1 MKLDV
6 KMLKK
11 IIAEEKKKLEGEGVI
26 SHDTK
31 EDAWAGGDNLVGK
44 IDYIKK
50 LGIKESTLRKKA
62 DALGRLRKKLHLAM
76 SKEK

>member
-11 IIAEEKKKLEGEGVI
+11 IIAEERKNLESEGVI
-26 SHDTK
+26 SSDTK
-31 EDAWAGGDNLVGK
+31 ENAWSGGDNLVSK

-50 LGIKESTLRKKA
+50 LGIKESALRRKA
-62 DALGRLRKKLHLAM
+62 DALGKLRKKLHLEM
-76 SKEK
+76 SEEK

>member
-6 KMLKK
+6 KKLKR
-11 IIAEEKKKLEGEGVI
+11 IIAEEKKKLETKGLV

-31 EDAWAGGDNLVGK
+31 EDSWSGGDNLVNK

-50 LGIKESTLRKKA
+50 LGIKESALRKKA
-62 DALGRLRKKLHLAM
+62 DALGKLRRRLHVMM
-76 SKEK
+76 SEEV